1 MVSGNYYGASPEKGS
16 QMPDLPNRGLQRQ
29 TVPHEAEDD
38 LPPAYEERSRR
49 AGAPESITPVT
60 SRSSST
66 GNNAAAAENATA
78 IPLVTRNSGLRND
91 PEGYLK
97 TDPMRW
103 DLKEQR
109 GHWDKYDQDPGCL
122 CSTTGGVLCSARG
135 GVMCSDREGLFCSDR
150 EGRFFSDRGGLWCS
164 DLGGTCCSS
173 GGNEA
178 AKEANEVRK
187 NGCGN

>member
-16 QMPDLPNRGLQRQ
+16 QMSDLPNRGSQRQ
-29 TVPHEAEDD
+29 TIPHEAEDD

-49 AGAPESITPVT
+49 VGAPQPITPTT
-60 SRSSST
+60 SRSST
-66 GNNAAAAENATA
+66 GNNAAAENTTS
-78 IPLVTRNSGLRND
+78 IPLVARNSGVRND

-109 GHWDKYDQDPGCL
+109 GDWDKYDQDPGCL

-150 EGRFFSDRGGLWCS
+150 NGRFFSDRGGLWCS
-164 DLGGTCCSS
+164 DLGGAFCSS

-178 AKEANEVRK
+178 KEARERSK
-187 NGCGN
+187 NGCGS